1 MRNTDLTYCLARQML
16 RPGVVQT
23 ESENLIINNNIQLE
37 KEGTIRR
44 KTES

>member
-1 MRNTDLTYCLARQML
+1 ML